1 MEICNSEE
9 LKNIGI
15 VKFYD
20 CGSLKLC
27 KFLVQEKRIV
37 PIKSFVSKKTGRL
50 IYRFVKSKELDKA
63 LTEWHDNKN
72 KRQVIEPDESK

>member
-9 LKNIGI
+9 LKNIGV

-27 KFLVQEKRIV
+27 KFLVSVKQIV
-37 PIKSFVSKKTGRL
+37 PIKSFVSKKTGKL
-50 IYRFVKSKELDKA
+50 IYRFVKSKELERA
-63 LTEWHDNKN
+63 LTEWHDNREKVLN
-72 KRQVIEPDESK
+72 HGIK